1 MDEENNTQAF
11 NFNLFITDVKRFLYV
26 YLMKKSYC
34 FIVVETFLQYYYLA
48 KLTKLREKLL

>member
-1 MDEENNTQAF
+1 MEEETNTLAF
-11 NFNLFITDVKRFLYV
+11 NSNLFITDVKRFLYV

-34 FIVVETFLQYYYLA
+34 FIVVQTFLQYYYLA